1 VLVAACG
8 YGLPPVAAPGQTSG
22 PYTALPPY
30 LQNPIGAHDLT
41 GQERLRQMEFLLR
54 DIDARAAVL
63 DGSGAQD
70 EELTLRVKELHQVVP
85 PTPGLLGPVERMQV
99 VMEESPRNPPADT
112 RRRLWALTDLI
123 RLRAHF

>member
-1 VLVAACG
+1 VLLVACTYVA
-8 YGLPPVAAPGQTSG
+8 PPVAIPGSTSR

-30 LQNPIGAHDLT
+30 LQNPIGSHDLT

-70 EELTLRVKELHQVVP
+70 EELKLRVHELHQVVP
-85 PTPGLLGPVERMQV
+85 PTPALLGPIDRMQL

-123 RLRAHF
+123 RIRAHF